1 MATKNRPKSRTKVD
15 PVVTALFSNALQG
28 VADDAMLTLL
38 RTSRSHL
45 AKNAMD
51 CSTGLLNARG
61 ELLSSGLGD
70 PKHVS
75 RMYTVMP
82 AILGKYPRDTA
93 MKPGDI
99 YILNDPYHGGSHLP
113 DIFLVKPVFHDKQVV
128 AFTAAVVHVPDIGG
142 RVPGGNASDSTE
154 IFQEGLRMP
163 PMKFFDQ
170 GVPDDAL
177 HTMIEANV
185 RDPRMI
191 LGDIYGLVSACR
203 IGEQGLLKLIDRHG
217 IGKFRSLGDDLLD
230 YTEEVTRAEYR
241 RFSEGEYEFT
251 DYIDG
256 DGFDSGPI
264 TLHVKLINRDGHLT
278 LDFTGTSLQVKGSIN
293 STHCDTFHGVT
304 MTIGTVLQSHIPM
317 NEGFYRTIK
326 LVIPPDNFLNV
337 SHPGAVAA
345 RGLGLMRIQDVVWG
359 ALAKMMPDRVFACG
373 VGMDTGVTIAGNR
386 PDGTPFVYQEF
397 LNVCWGGGPTMDGRD
412 ALSRPGLTH
421 RNTPAEHIEAEQ
433 PLRIEEYCIVPN
445 TGGAGKH
452 RGGMSLGRAY
462 RLTGAKEAL
471 IQMRTDR
478 QRCMAYGLQDGKP
491 GTPSRN
497 ILNPGPEEEIR
508 PAKDRIPLKEGDLFY
523 HMTAAGG
530 GWGDPLERD
539 PEHILRDLRN
549 GRMTLDYVEREYG
562 VIYDPETMEV
572 DWTAT
577 KAARERIR
585 RTQEARSREP
595 AHIDGS

>member
-1 MATKNRPKSRTKVD
+1 MSASNRTKASPKVD
-15 PVVTALFSNALQG
+15 PVVTALFANALQG
-28 VADDAMLTLL
+28 IADDAMLTLL

-82 AILGKYPRDTA
+82 AILGKYPRNVA
-93 MKPGDI
+93 MKPGDM

-113 DIFLVKPVFHDKQVV
+113 DIFIVKPVFHGNRVV
-128 AFTAAVVHVPDIGG
+128 AFVAAVVHVPDIGG

-170 GVPDDAL
+170 GVPNDTL
-177 HTMIEANV
+177 HTMIESNV
-185 RDPRMI
+185 RDPQMV

-203 IGEQGLLKLIDRHG
+203 IGEQGLLKLIDKHG
-217 IGKFRSLGDDLLD
+217 LRKFRSLCEDLLD
-230 YTEEVTRAEYR
+230 YTEAVTRAEYR
-241 RFSEGEYEFT
+241 RFAQGEFAFT

-256 DGFDSGPI
+256 DGFESGPI
-264 TLHVKLINRDGHLT
+264 TLQVKVINRDGHLT
-278 LDFTGTSLQVKGSIN
+278 LDFTGTSPQVKGSIN

-317 NEGFYRTIK
+317 NEGFYRTIT
-326 LVIPPDNFLNV
+326 LAIPPDNFLNV

-345 RGLGLMRIQDVVWG
+345 RGLGLMRTQDVVWG

-373 VGMDTGVTIAGNR
+373 VGQDSGVTIAGNR

-397 LNVCWGGGPTMDGRD
+397 LNVCWGGGPTMDGWD

-433 PLRIEEYCIVPN
+433 PLRIEEYRIVPN
-445 TGGAGKH
+445 TGGAGKY
-452 RGGMSLGRAY
+452 RGGMSIARAY

-478 QRCMAYGLQDGKP
+478 QHCMAFGLHGGKP
-491 GTPSRN
+491 GTTSRN
-497 ILNPGPEEEIR
+497 ILNPGPGEEVR
-508 PAKDRIPLKEGDLFY
+508 PAKDRITLREGEVFY
-523 HMTAAGG
+523 HMTAGGG

-539 PEHILRDLRN
+539 PGHILRDLRD
-549 GRMTLDYVEREYG
+549 GRMTLRLRG
-562 VIYDPETMEV
+562 TG
-572 DWTAT
+572 
-577 KAARERIR
+577 IR
-585 RTQEARSREP
+585 RDFRP
-595 AHIDGS
+595 ADHGG